1 LQTLR
6 EFGEFINR
14 INWRAAREPAGPVLD
29 DLLAAIDYRGWLTD
43 SQDEKT
49 AATRWRNVCDFCDWV
64 KKRADEE
71 GATLA
76 QLAQSIAILSQLDRR
91 DAEADAVRLTTIHA
105 SKGLEFPHVFV
116 VGCEEGV
123 LPHLGARETEAET
136 EEGARAE
143 PATDGRGAAEDAR
156 IEEERRLMYV
166 AITRAERSLTLSWCR
181 ERSRARLSLPQE
193 PSRFIAEMDLSSG
206 ASGSRATVSNET
218 ARARL
223 GALKDLL
230 GAARTSK

>member
-1 LQTLR
+1 MKR
-6 EFGEFINR
+6 
-14 INWRAAREPAGPVLD
+14 RAED
-29 DLLAAIDYRGWLTD
+29 
-43 SQDEKT
+43 
-49 AATRWRNVCDFCDWV
+49 
-64 KKRADEE
+64 E

-91 DAEADAVRLTTIHA
+91 DADADAVRLTTIHA

-123 LPHLGARETEAET
+123 LPHLGAREADDSADTPA
-136 EEGARAE
+136 EGAGRANADE
-143 PATDGRGAAEDAR
+143 AR

-166 AITRAERSLTLSWCR
+166 AVTRAERSLTLSWCR
-181 ERSRARLSLPQE
+181 ERSRAREQMAQE
-193 PSRFIAEMDLSSG
+193 PSRFIAEMSLSSG
-206 ASGSRATVSNET
+206 ASGVRATVSNET

-230 GAARTSK
+230 GSARPAK

>member
-1 LQTLR
+1 MICSLR
-6 EFGEFINR
+6 
-14 INWRAAREPAGPVLD
+14 
-29 DLLAAIDYRGWLTD
+29 
-43 SQDEKT
+43 
-49 AATRWRNVCDFCDWV
+49 
-64 KKRADEE
+64 
-71 GATLA
+71 
-76 QLAQSIAILSQLDRR
+76 SI
-91 DAEADAVRLTTIHA
+91 TTIHA

-218 ARARL
+218 ARPAVRAQGSAGRCSDVKMRRNASRPGSPDGLIGWRL
-223 GALKDLL
+223 N
-230 GAARTSK
+230 R